1 MYIYVY
7 MYPHSCCIR
16 IYIPTW
22 YICTHTRTHTRLRVQ
37 MVTEME
43 SQIQSVSNELVKA
56 KHEASDLRAQL
67 AQSQGAARTLE
78 ESLGVCV
85 GGGGDMWM
93 TVANI
98 LQDVTQNRFSCI
110 ENHTD
115 CVHVREREREREKLR
130 AYVCVARDH
139 E

>member
-1 MYIYVY
+1 MYVYVY
-7 MYPHSCCIR
+7 MYLHICCIR

-43 SQIQSVSNELVKA
+43 SRIQSVSNELVKA

-78 ESLGVCV
+78 EFSRCVCGR
-85 GGGGDMWM
+85 GGGHVDDSRQYFTG
-93 TVANI
+93 
-98 LQDVTQNRFSCI
+98 C
-110 ENHTD
+110 HT
-115 CVHVREREREREKLR
+115 EPI
-130 AYVCVARDH
+130 
-139 E
+139 